1 MNLIRTGLLIAI
13 AALTTPGGA
22 AFAETFAVGDRVAV
36 SAAMTKVMAG
46 EDQLGNI
53 VRGTE
58 FAVEQ
63 VNGTWLRGTMTVGGK
78 KVSGWV
84 KASDVARA
92 TKRSGNP
99 DSVGTEIPRSSPKP
113 ATSSRGRNDVANFQQ
128 SQEMFRRM
136 LPRYNPKSDF
146 PATLYGFLPI
156 RQGFPESIPASADY
170 LNALTS
176 GSDLMWAG
184 FPFDPSTAR
193 EPETDRLLQSLPA
206 NAELST
212 VLEKLRQRASEKKDG
227 AEAEGSTKL
236 LNLAEAH
243 PDLPVVLEKLS
254 RRLFTDARE
263 IIEARQ
269 QQVAGQRAADD
280 PQAMNSLAWLF
291 FIRRMS
297 AGLEVETTHHQML
310 EWARKKYGDGH
321 PLTSRFWN
329 NLALL
334 RHDRGDFEAAR
345 RLLVQALS
353 LRAEKSL
360 AADVPLLLINLAR
373 VLEAE
378 GNQPDSLRCSEVAR
392 ATSRSLPEQSRTLV
406 AQSFLR
412 EFADPRLPETDGGPF
427 YTRSGITH
435 RPGAFSYVQYGSGS
449 VKSEGNEKESTG
461 FETLSMTNIIG
472 AANQNSHRY
481 VPYMTAGAHF
491 MRVGDYG
498 AAERFQ
504 RKAIELS
511 REQFENASQP
521 DLKQR
526 IAMCYQF
533 LGSTLEATGNH
544 EDAIEACAEGIKIQR
559 PLWEEMLKKS
569 QADIAAGR
577 GQFTFV
583 LDQTYVPLLQF
594 HARMH
599 AELGRLEDAERLYRE
614 ALVEARKPTAI
625 SKHPQT
631 AKYSFVPQ
639 CEAELAGVL
648 LRRGKTQE
656 AEKLFRDILAADYQ
670 RWAFATWKESRTIP
684 SLSGLATILAA
695 KGTPVDTVRATQ
707 MFHDAYLSMTA
718 GGGFSETQREAHQ
731 QLVDYARTL
740 QRTGRHAEVVQLL
753 SGTIAGID
761 AARRQVGGDEINRAR
776 FFSQLTRHDPFSL
789 MAQAQV
795 EVGENF
801 ADHFGVGDFGPKGAF
816 NTLEQGRGRAL
827 LDLMSRGGGDV
838 TSAALTHA
846 RNLNDPALIQ
856 RVTQLRAQERTAR
869 QQVAQIIERAAAVG
883 SNASAVAQLQVELQ
897 KAREAEIQAKRDLFD
912 VAKEM
917 LEKESLKPLTSQQAA
932 KLLKPAEAILVYDV
946 GQDRSARLVVWPD
959 GKVDGEF
966 LKWPDDKL
974 VAEKELS
981 MSIADFFQDVSREE
995 SANSNTTTSTKVYA
1009 PDELRR
1015 ALLPDA
1021 LLEKLKG
1028 CSRLFVVGDGPLHRL
1043 PFESL
1048 FIDEDGKQVLLDQL
1062 PPMVYGPSATILL
1075 HSRNQPRKSEAK
1087 SRLELVALGDPQ
1099 FTRGAATASGKGTP
1113 NDNAA
1118 AMIRTR
1124 SLSRFGTLTPLP
1136 GTRAEI
1142 DIIRQ
1147 TLAASGKADEAQ
1159 VKVLS
1164 GSDAT
1169 ITNLLRDV
1177 DQPRFLHI
1185 ATHGLAEG
1193 GRKAYDSALALA
1205 APANVTPDDTGFL
1218 RLSDLLAQ
1226 WGGKLNGTELV
1237 VLSACRTARGE
1248 MESGDGFVALTW
1260 GFLFAGSQ
1268 NVIASLWE
1276 VDDTATALLMSRLY
1290 ENLLGSFEQPRVIAG
1305 KSYPSGRPL
1314 PRFLALQ
1321 EAKSWLRNLTREQA
1335 EKSVQRILK
1344 TDSQLPRGDRPYAD
1358 PYFWGAFLLFG
1369 GGENESE

>member
-13 AALTTPGGA
+13 AALTTSGGA
-22 AFAETFAVGDRVAV
+22 AFAETFVVGDRVAV
-36 SAAMTKVMAG
+36 SAATTKVMSG
-46 EDQLGNI
+46 EESLGNI
-53 VRGTE
+53 SRGTE

-63 VNGTWLRGTMTVGGK
+63 VNGAWLRGTMTVGGK

-99 DSVGTEIPRSSPKP
+99 DAVGTEIPRSSPKP
-113 ATSSRGRNDVANFQQ
+113 ATSSRGRSDMENFQKT
-128 SQEMFRRM
+128 QETFRRM

-146 PATLYGFLPI
+146 PATMYGFLPI
-156 RQGFPESIPASADY
+156 RQGFPDSLPADADY
-170 LNALTS
+170 LKALTS

-193 EPETDRLLQSLPA
+193 EPETVRLLQSLPA
-206 NAELST
+206 NAELNI
-212 VLEKLRQRASEKKDG
+212 VLEKLRQRAAEKKDG
-227 AEAEGSTKL
+227 AETEGSTKL

-269 QQVAGQRAADD
+269 QQVAGQRSADD

-297 AGLEVETTHHQML
+297 AGLEVETIHHQML

-334 RHDRGDFEAAR
+334 RHDCGDFEAAR
-345 RLLVQALS
+345 RILVQVL
-353 LRAEKSL
+353 LQRAEKPL

-373 VLEAE
+373 VLESE
-378 GNQPDSLRCSEVAR
+378 GSLPDSLRCSEVAR
-392 ATSRSLPEQSRTLV
+392 AASRSLSEQSRALV

-427 YTRSGITH
+427 YMRSGIAH
-435 RPGAFSYVQYGSGS
+435 RPALFNYVQFGSGA
-449 VKSEGNEKESTG
+449 VRAEGNETESTG
-461 FETLSMTNIIG
+461 FEALSMTNIIG
-472 AANQNSHRY
+472 AANQNDHRY
-481 VPYMTAGAHF
+481 VPYMKAGAHF
-491 MRVGDYG
+491 MRVGDH
-498 AAERFQ
+498 ASAERFQ

-511 REQFENASQP
+511 REQFENATQQ

-533 LGSTLEATGNH
+533 LGSTLETTGNH
-544 EDAIEACAEGIKIQR
+544 EAAIEAFAEGIKIQR
-559 PLWEEMLKKS
+559 PLWEQMLK
-569 QADIAAGR
+569 QAQAQVSAGR
-577 GQFTFV
+577 DQLPV
-583 LDQTYVPLLQF
+583 LDQTFVPLLQL
-594 HARMH
+594 HARTH
-599 AELGRLEDAERLYRE
+599 AELGRLDDAERLYRE
-614 ALVEARKPTAI
+614 ALVEARRPTAI
-625 SKHPQT
+625 SKNLQT
-631 AKYSFVPQ
+631 AKYSYVPE
-639 CEAELAGVL
+639 CEAHLAGVL
-648 LRRGKTQE
+648 WQRGKTQE
-656 AEKLFRDILAADYQ
+656 AEKLLRDILAADYL
-670 RWAFATWKESRTIP
+670 RWAFATWKETRTVP
-684 SLSGLATILAA
+684 SLSGLATIFAA
-695 KGTPVDTVRATQ
+695 KGTPNDTARATQ
-707 MFHDAYLSMTA
+707 MFHDAYLFRTV
-718 GGGFSETQREAHQ
+718 GGAFSGIERESHQ
-731 QLVDYARTL
+731 PLIDYARTL
-740 QRTGRHAEVVQLL
+740 QRTGRQAEVVQLL
-753 SGTIAGID
+753 SGAIAGIE
-761 AARRQVGGDEINRAR
+761 AARRQVGGDEVNRAR
-776 FFSQLTRHDPFSL
+776 YFSELTKHDPFSML
-789 MAQAQV
+789 AQLQI
-795 EVGENF
+795 EVGESF
-801 ADHFGVGDFGPKGAF
+801 SDHFGVGEFGPKAAF
-816 NTLEQGRGRAL
+816 DTLEQGRGRAL

-838 TSAALTHA
+838 SSTAMTHA
-846 RNLNDPALIQ
+846 RNRNDQALIQ
-856 RVTQLRAQERTAR
+856 RVTQLRSQEQTAR
-869 QQVAQIIERAAAVG
+869 QQVAQIVERGAAVA
-883 SNASAVAQLQVELQ
+883 SNAAAVAQLQAELQ

-912 VAKEM
+912 IAKEM
-917 LEKESLKPLTSQQAA
+917 LEKEALKPLTSQQAA
-932 KLLKPAEAILVYDV
+932 KLLEPTEAILVYDV
-946 GQDRSARLVVWPD
+946 GQERSARLVVWPD

-966 LKWPDDKL
+966 LKWPDDKP

-995 SANSNTTTSTKVYA
+995 AASTNSTKSTKAYA
-1009 PDELRR
+1009 PDELRQ
-1015 ALLPDA
+1015 ALVPDP

-1028 CSRLFVVGDGPLHRL
+1028 CSRLFIVGDGPLHRL

-1048 FIDEDGKQVLLDQL
+1048 FIDEEGKQVLLDQL

-1075 HSRNQPRKSEAK
+1075 HSRILQQKPSVK

-1099 FTRGAATASGKGTP
+1099 FARDATSGSVKGPATET
-1113 NDNAA
+1113 AA
-1118 AMIRTR
+1118 AMLRTR
-1124 SLSRFGTLTPLP
+1124 ALSRFGKLTPLP

-1142 DIIRQ
+1142 EVIQ
-1147 TLAASGKADEAQ
+1147 KTMAASGKANEAQ
-1159 VKVLS
+1159 VKILS
-1164 GSDAT
+1164 GPDAT
-1169 ITNLLRDV
+1169 ITNLVRDV
-1177 DQPRFLHI
+1177 DQPRFLHL

-1205 APANVTPDDTGFL
+1205 VPESVTPDDTGFL

-1268 NVIASLWE
+1268 NVVASLWE

-1305 KSYPSGRPL
+1305 KSHPSGTPM
-1314 PRFLALQ
+1314 PRAAALQ
-1321 EAKSWLRNLTREQA
+1321 EAKTWLRTLTREQA
-1335 EKSVQRILK
+1335 QESVQRILK
-1344 TDSQLPRGDRPYAD
+1344 TEPQLPRGDRPFAD
-1358 PYFWGAFLLFG
+1358 SYFWAAFLLFG
-1369 GGENESE
+1369 GGSH